1 MKIKSVRSLEVLDS
15 RGKPTIMT
23 SVYLEDGSKGTAM
36 VPSGASTGSLEAYE
50 LNDNQP
56 ERYLGSGKLKAVE
69 NSNKKIFEGLAG
81 LDASDQKLI
90 DETMIEID
98 GTENKN
104 NLGANTILAASIA
117 TARASASSAN
127 IPLYEYLNITF
138 NKMFSTKVHMSMPR
152 PMLNIFNGGSHAN
165 NTIDIQEFMIL
176 PSKNIPFKKGLR
188 MSTEVYMNLK
198 ILLSQ
203 KALST
208 TVGDEGGF
216 APNLKTNDEVINF
229 IIEAVDKSGYKF
241 CEDIFLGLDCASTE
255 FFHDGNYSLEGEG
268 KSLKPDEMIDYLK
281 NLVTKYQ
288 IVSLE
293 DPLEE
298 NDWAG
303 WAKLTK
309 ECGGLQIVGDDI
321 YVTQRKLLQRGIDE
335 RAGNAILIKLNQI
348 GTLTET
354 LLCIELAKQ
363 HNFGT
368 IISHRSGETE
378 DTFISDLA
386 VATDAKQI
394 KTGAPARSDRTA
406 KYNRLLVIND
416 ELYP

>member
-1 MKIKSVRSLEVLDS
+1 MKIKSIKSLEVLDS
-15 RGKPTIMT
+15 RGKPTVMT
-23 SVYLEDGSKGTAM
+23 TVYLEDGSKGSAM
-36 VPSGASTGSLEAYE
+36 VPSGASTGSLEAFE
-50 LNDNQP
+50 LNDNEP
-56 ERYLGSGKLKAVE
+56 ERYCGSGKIKSVE

-81 LDASDQKLI
+81 LDASDQNLI
-90 DETMIEID
+90 DTTMIEID
-98 GTENKN
+98 GTKNKN
-104 NLGANTILAASIA
+104 NLGANSILAASLA
-117 TARASASSAN
+117 CARASASSAN

-138 NKMFSTKVHMSMPR
+138 NKMFSTKAQMSMPR

-176 PSKNIPFKKGLR
+176 PSKNTDFKEGLR
-188 MSTEVYMNLK
+188 ISAEIYMNLK
-198 ILLSQ
+198 KILSQ
-203 KALST
+203 KGFST

-216 APNLKTNDEVINF
+216 APNLKSNDEVINF
-229 IIEAVDKSGYKF
+229 IIEAIEKSGYKF
-241 CEDIFLGLDCASTE
+241 CEDVFLGLDCAATE
-255 FFHDGNYSLEGEG
+255 FFNEGKYSLDGEDRR
-268 KSLKPDEMIDYLK
+268 LTTDEMIDYLK
-281 NLVTKYQ
+281 NIVAKYQ
-288 IVSLE
+288 IISLE

-303 WAKLTK
+303 WTKLTK
-309 ECGGLQIVGDDI
+309 QCGEIQIVGDDI
-321 YVTQRKLLQRGIDE
+321 FVTQRKLLQKGIEE

-354 LLCIELAKQ
+354 LSCIQLAKQ
-363 HNFGT
+363 RKFGT